1 MNNPARSGMLLLASA
16 SCLMAVAHEPDLL
29 RLAEKA
35 PPVALKDALVERAVR
50 ETIAESKDE
59 AKGKA
64 KDSFGTEAGNE
75 RALSGD
81 KYTEFGRQFSEAQIP
96 GCLGPD
102 ALKHQP
108 AGFSTRNWNFELTGL
123 LALPFWGAAIVR
135 GKCK

>member
-1 MNNPARSGMLLLASA
+1 MDNPARSGMLLVSA
-16 SCLMAVAHEPDLL
+16 SCLMAVAQEPDLPK
-29 RLAEKA
+29 LAEKA
-35 PPVALKDALVERAVR
+35 PAVPLKDALIERAVR

-59 AKGKA
+59 AQGKA
-64 KDSFGTEAGNE
+64 KDSFGAGAGNE

-81 KYTEFGRQFSEAQIP
+81 KYTEFGRQFSDAHIP

-108 AGFSTRNWNFELTGL
+108 AGFATRNWNFGLTGI